1 MCEDLNIGYF
11 SIDLNKHSNCEFT
24 LNINSRENSTS
35 EICLAYMFILFYFCT
50 KLHMEAKIFVKFISL
65 S

>member
-24 LNINSRENSTS
+24 LNINRRENSIS
-35 EICLAYMFILFYFCT
+35 EICLTYVYLVLL
-50 KLHMEAKIFVKFISL
+50 LHKITYGSQNIC
-65 S
+65 